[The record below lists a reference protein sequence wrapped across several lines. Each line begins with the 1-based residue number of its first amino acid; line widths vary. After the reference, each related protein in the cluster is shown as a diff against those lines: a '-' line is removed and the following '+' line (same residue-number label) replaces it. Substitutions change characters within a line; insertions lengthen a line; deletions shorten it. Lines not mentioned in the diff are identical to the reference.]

1 MVPSGVSSRM
11 DAIVS
16 PGRVGIAGGGI
27 AGLAAAHVLA
37 DAGVSVALH
46 DKGRAPGGR
55 ASTRRRDAHRF
66 DHGAQYFTARDPRF
80 RAFVRACRQDGV
92 VAEWAAALA
101 EVPAPGVV
109 IAKAP
114 GEPRFVGTPGMS
126 AVAGR
131 LAAGLRDRTD
141 PRAEVHVGA
150 RVRRVERVGD
160 RWRLWSDD
168 DAPAGVVDALLVCLP
183 APQALELLAGLT
195 SVEGELRR
203 ARMEPCWSAMY
214 AFDER
219 LPIEAGGLFVNV
231 PDQPLAWASR
241 DGSKPDRPPG
251 ERWVLH
257 ATPAW
262 SRAHLEDAP
271 EVVQRELLR
280 ALAAAVG
287 RALPTPTF
295 ADAHRWRY
303 ALGALDPAPGALV
316 DRANALAVAGD
327 WCHGGRVEGAW
338 LSGIAA
344 AERLLGAPS
353 AASAR

>member
-1 MVPSGVSSRM
+1 M

-16 PGRVGIAGGGI
+16 PGRVAIVGGGI
-27 AGLAAAHVLA
+27 AGLAAARVLA
-37 DAGVSVALH
+37 DAGVAVTLH

-55 ASTRRRDAHRF
+55 TSTRRRDAHRF

-80 RAFVRACRQDGV
+80 REFVRACRQDGV
-92 VAEWAAALA
+92 VAEWAATLA

-131 LAAGLRDRTD
+131 LAAGLRG
-141 PRAEVHVGA
+141 RADAHVEVHAGA
-150 RVRRVERVGD
+150 RVTRVERVRDG
-160 RWRLWSDD
+160 WRTWCDD

-183 APQALELLAGLT
+183 APQALELLVGLT
-195 SVEGELRR
+195 PVEGELRR

-219 LPIEAGGLFVNV
+219 LPVGADGLFVDV

-241 DGSKPDRPPG
+241 DGSKPGRPPG

-262 SRAHLEDAP
+262 TRAHLDDAP
-271 EVVQRELLR
+271 ELVQRALLR

-287 RALPTPTF
+287 RALPAPTF

-303 ALGALDPAPGALV
+303 AQGALDPAPGALV
-316 DRANALAVAGD
+316 DRASALAVAGD

-338 LSGIAA
+338 LSGVAA
-344 AERLLGAPS
+344 AEWLLGAPRT
-353 AASAR
+353 ASAP